1 MVIENIKKIILNEN
15 NDFNSLLYNY
25 NIIDFNYIHYSP
37 AVTFTLSNIH
47 ARKIVHI
54 VIYGGYGEILL
65 EIFDLNTYELLRVGR
80 ILYFSCGISTD
91 LSMHAKLEQFG
102 GNDIAERIKNCFHYL
117 NTFNSPIL
125 RAIFRMSYWCSD
137 PYSWDPKYK

>member
-1 MVIENIKKIILNEN
+1 MVIENIKYIIQNESK
-15 NDFNSLLYNY
+15 DSNSLLYNY
-25 NIIDFNYIHYSP
+25 NIIDFNYIDYSP
-37 AVTFTLSNIH
+37 TVTYILSNIQ

-54 VIYGGYGEILL
+54 KIYGGSGEILL

-102 GNDIAERIKNCFHYL
+102 GNDISERIKNCFHYL

-137 PYSWDPKYK
+137 PYSWDPKHK

>member
-1 MVIENIKKIILNEN
+1 MVIENIKKIILSEN

-125 RAIFRMSYWCSD
+125 GAIFQLPYWCSD
-137 PYSWDPKYK
+137 PYPWDPKYK